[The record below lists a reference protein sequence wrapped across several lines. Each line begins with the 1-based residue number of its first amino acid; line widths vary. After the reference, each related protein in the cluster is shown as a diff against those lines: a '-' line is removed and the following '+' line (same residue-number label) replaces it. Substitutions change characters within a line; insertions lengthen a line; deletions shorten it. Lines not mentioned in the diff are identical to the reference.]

1 MAATRWEDVRR
12 ALAAHRP
19 AVLSELGLER
29 AAVAVILR
37 EARGGLELLF
47 IRRAERDGDP
57 WSGHVGFPG
66 GRAEPGEHD
75 LRATAERET
84 AEELGLD
91 LGRSA
96 ELLGALDELRAM
108 VRMRPLNLAI
118 APFVYRL
125 HAPAALTLSPEVRSV
140 HWVPLDEIRG
150 TRWLSTT
157 DYADQGTTLPLPCLR
172 VDGLVIWG
180 LTFRMFTNF
189 REILDAAPPAPEAK
203 RQ

>member
-1 MAATRWEDVRR
+1 MAPTSWDDVRR

-19 AVLSELGLER
+19 AVLSEPGLER

-37 EARGGLELLF
+37 EAPGGLELLF
-47 IRRAERDGDP
+47 IRRADRDGDP

-66 GRAEPGEHD
+66 GRAEPGEDH

-84 AEELGLD
+84 AEEIGID

-125 HAPAALTLSPEVRSV
+125 HAPAPLTLSPEVRSV
-140 HWVPLDEIRG
+140 HWIPLDEIRG
-150 TRWLSTT
+150 TRWLSTMEH
-157 DYADQGTTLPLPCLR
+157 ADQGATLRFPCLR
-172 VDGLVIWG
+172 IDGLVIWG

-189 REILDAAPPAPEAK
+189 REILDAAPPAAEG
-203 RQ
+203 RQQ